1 MPFTTFSLAMLL
13 ICILCIGKEAFNGF
27 LRGSLRALMS
37 LCAVVCSIICSI
49 FVSRALG
56 SVLAEALMENVVN
69 DLIKSNFE
77 IVAEFLSIYEMAS
90 FLIQVLANVLI
101 FAVVFPIF
109 KWIINALINIIIK
122 RKLKKMGS
130 SACAECKSDKLWGA
144 ILGGICGIILATTII
159 SPIMGTLH
167 ILDDTANLTEDI
179 SSSIPESAE
188 ITLPNLEP
196 INECAS
202 DTVGNFCYTL
212 GGELI
217 YRHITIA
224 DFNGNNISAI
234 DEISSI
240 SKAAESTVNI
250 VGGFKDNSDSFDFSE
265 SSDHVCES
273 FGKSEILQS
282 VALEVLP
289 DFSSAWLHEE
299 EFLGFKMSYYNDD
312 FRPLINELLLI
323 SSDINEYN
331 IMPTIK
337 TLLDVIGV
345 LIECDIRLDSSLAE
359 VDYYLLT
366 TKLYEVL
373 EDNPNMESVKWRLE
387 NAASVAISDFVATNL
402 SYSQRA
408 SITTTIASDT
418 AQVLRD
424 VAETQ
429 ARIQALSEKLMERFD
444 EYDLS
449 VDSSISLLFAYKLV
463 KTAEGNYDQI
473 SSSDVDA
480 LLNQTRGGMTN

>member
-1 MPFTTFSLAMLL
+1 MQLTTFSLAMLL

-27 LRGSLRALMS
+27 LRGPLRALMS

-56 SVLAEALMENVVN
+56 NAITEALMENVVN
-69 DLIKSNFE
+69 DLIKNNFE
-77 IVAEFLSIYEMAS
+77 IVEEFLSVYGIAS
-90 FLIQVLANVLI
+90 FFIQVLANVLI

-109 KWIINALINIIIK
+109 KWIINALINIVIK

-130 SACAECKSDKLWGA
+130 SDCAECKSDKIWGT
-144 ILGGICGIILATTII
+144 ILGGVCGIILATTII

-167 ILDDTANLTEDI
+167 ILGDTAKLTEEI
-179 SSSIPESAE
+179 NSIIPESAE

-196 INECAS
+196 IDECAS
-202 DTVGNFCYTL
+202 DTVGNFCYTM

-217 YRHITIA
+217 YRNLTST
-224 DFNGNNISAI
+224 DFNGKTINAN

-240 SKAAESTVNI
+240 RKAVESTVNI
-250 VGGFKDNSDSFDFSE
+250 VGGFKDNNESFDFSE
-265 SSDHVCES
+265 NSDQIYES
-273 FGKSEILQS
+273 FGKSEILHS

-289 DFSSAWLHEE
+289 EFSSAWIQGE
-299 EFLGFKMSYYNDD
+299 EFMGFETPYFSDD

-323 SSDINEYN
+323 SSDVNEYN
-331 IMPTIK
+331 IMPTTK
-337 TLLDVIGV
+337 TLLDIIGV
-345 LIECDIRLDSSLAE
+345 LIECDIKLDSTHAE
-359 VDYYLLT
+359 IDYYLLT

-373 EDNPNMESVKWRLE
+373 EDNPHMESVKWRLE

-402 SYSQRA
+402 SDSQRA
-408 SITTTIASDT
+408 SITKKIASDT
-418 AQVLRD
+418 SQVLHD
-424 VAETQ
+424 VTETQ
-429 ARIQALSEKLMERFD
+429 DRIQALSEKLLERFD

-449 VDSSISLLFAYKLV
+449 VDPSISQLFAYRLIQ
-463 KTAEGNYDQI
+463 TAESNYDRI

-480 LLNQTRGGMTN
+480 LLNQT